1 MGWKYKGTELDAP
14 SLFGRGTSAIP
25 NADFPGGID
34 FATADGGVRPPA
46 AMFATGNAPAQLAA
60 DGVNSTPVI
69 TEIYVA
75 TIIVPFTCLCTGA
88 ALFNG
93 SDVTDSVKLGL
104 YDESGTLI
112 RATAGTQMSGTD
124 AYQKIAWA
132 TNGANAAATTIVL
145 RSGTYYLGAIFS
157 GTTSRFNAHG
167 VGVFP
172 TRRVT
177 GAVYAT
183 AFNTT
188 SLTITPPTTF
198 TATDL
203 PPIASLY

>member
-1 MGWKYKGTELDAP
+1 MSWKYNQKELDTI
-14 SLFGRGTSAIP
+14 SLYGRGSAASP
-25 NADFPGGID
+25 SSTFPGGID
-34 FATADGGVRPPA
+34 MLTAGGIRPPA
-46 AMFATGNAPAQLAA
+46 SLCHTGGQAAQLAA

-75 TIIVPFTCLCTGA
+75 SVLVPFTCLCTGA

-93 SDVTDSVKLGL
+93 SDATDSVKMGL
-104 YDESGTLI
+104 YDETGTLV
-112 RATAGTQMSGTD
+112 RATADTQMSGTD
-124 AYQKIAWA
+124 AYQSVPWA
-132 TNGANAAATTIVL
+132 TDGANVAATTIVL
-145 RSGTYYLGAIFS
+145 RSGIYYLGAIFD

-167 VGVFP
+167 VGAFP

-188 SLTITPPTTF
+188 SLTITVPTAF
-198 TATDL
+198 TVTDL